1 MGIGEQELGFRHIK
15 FEVPLRPPSKSAEQ
29 AIIYTNLW
37 FRRESSAGDIKWAS
51 PAQWCLEHEVR

>member
-29 AIIYTNLW
+29 AINICKSVVQE
-37 FRRESSAGDIKWAS
+37 RE
-51 PAQWCLEHEVR
+51 